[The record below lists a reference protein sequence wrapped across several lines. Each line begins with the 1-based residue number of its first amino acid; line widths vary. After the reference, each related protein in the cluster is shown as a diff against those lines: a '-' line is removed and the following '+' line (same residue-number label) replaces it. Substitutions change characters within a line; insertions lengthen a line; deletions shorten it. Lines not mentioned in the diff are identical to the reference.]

1 MNARLVLAIAVL
13 FVAMGCSPKPTVVV
27 YSPNGPEMLKE
38 LEARFE
44 AAHPDVDLQPFDM
57 GSQDV
62 FNRVRAER
70 GAPQADLWWGGP
82 SSMFMQAADMGL
94 LEPYKPSWADAV
106 PAPYK
111 DEGDRWYGMF
121 RSPLAILFNDRH
133 YTKEDVP
140 QTWDEL
146 LEPKWRGKIVLRR
159 PLPSGT
165 MRTFIGAMIL
175 RAENED
181 AGIEW
186 LKRLHAATK
195 TYMEN
200 PQLLFDH
207 IKRNPDTITVWLM
220 ADVVL
225 QRELNGYPFDYH
237 VPMQTPVITEG
248 IALVKGAPHPEWAKK
263 VYEFVNTPEMLALQA
278 EKFAKVPVRSD
289 LDPATLPEWMAGQ
302 VIDPM
307 TIDAKAFAFREQG
320 WMDRWER
327 EVATSR

>member
-1 MNARLVLAIAVL
+1 MTMRHTLIALVLLAAV
-13 FVAMGCSPKPTVVV
+13 GCSSKPTVVV

-38 LEARFE
+38 LETRFE
-44 AAHPDVDLQPFDM
+44 TAHPDVDLQPFDM

-62 FNRVRAER
+62 FNRIRAES

-94 LEPYKPSWADAV
+94 LQPYTPAWADAI
-106 PAPYK
+106 PMEYK
-111 DEGDRWYGMF
+111 DQSGLWSGMF
-121 RSPLAILFNDRH
+121 RSPLAILFNHRH
-133 YTKEDVP
+133 YKKEDVP

-146 LEPKWRGKIVLRR
+146 LEPKWRGKIVLRK

-248 IALVKGAPHPEWAKK
+248 IAIVKGAPHPDWAKQ
-263 VYEFVNTPEMLALQA
+263 VYEFLNTPEMLALQA
-278 EKFAKVPVRSD
+278 KKFAKVPVRTD
-289 LDPATLPEWMAGQ
+289 LAPNTLPEWMVKQ
-302 VIDPM
+302 SIDPM
-307 TIDAKAFAFREQG
+307 VIDAKAFALQEQG

-327 EVATSR
+327 EVAPAR